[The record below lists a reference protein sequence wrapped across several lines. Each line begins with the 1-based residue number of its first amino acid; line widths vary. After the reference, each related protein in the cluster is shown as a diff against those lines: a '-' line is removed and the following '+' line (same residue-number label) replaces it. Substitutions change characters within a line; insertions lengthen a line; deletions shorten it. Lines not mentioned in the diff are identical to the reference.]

1 MLFKA
6 LKRMIER
13 ENYTSKEEMGEKVS
27 IIYANDQ
34 LSKEEYEVL
43 MTLLDER

>member
-13 ENYTSKEEMGEKVS
+13 GQTEGLTEK
-27 IIYANDQ
+27 INTFFAAN
-34 LSKEEYEVL
+34 KITVEEYNELVAML
-43 MTLLDER
+43 